1 MKRRNYRITPSTLR
15 ARAIYEAV
23 TQFTQQHPLPRS
35 RGRKPI
41 YSEALILTLALLR
54 TARRLSYRQ
63 LLFCVAPEVLPEE
76 PLPALGTLLYRLQT
90 IPDARGHA
98 LLHGLA
104 AQGIAREVAGV
115 SFDVPVVF
123 VDGTGVGFDTPFC
136 AQFRRGSEIP
146 CEGGGVGV
154 LSGWSSLGGAYA
166 DEGRLLSEW
175 LGSYGSGL
183 VGSGALLV
191 GDKLYGYRGGLLSQ
205 VEAVGWL
212 PVVRVG
218 CGLRQGVRD
227 KARVRALER
236 LGGWSTRKRNS
247 RTPSPCGAQR
257 DIPDRGDGALRHGSD
272 TFPLWGV

>member
-76 PLPALGTLLYRLQT
+76 PLPALGTLMYRLQT

-115 SFDVPVVF
+115 SFEVPVVL
-123 VDGTGVGFDTPFC
+123 VDGTGVGFDTPFY
-136 AQFRRGSEIP
+136 AQFRRGSEIRRIRSHVKAVVLV
-146 CEGGGVGV
+146 CCRRWRRWAGCLWFVWGVV
-154 LSGWSSLGGAYA
+154 
-166 DEGRLLSEW
+166 
-175 LGSYGSGL
+175 
-183 VGSGALLV
+183 
-191 GDKLYGYRGGLLSQ
+191 
-205 VEAVGWL
+205 
-212 PVVRVG
+212 
-218 CGLRQGVRD
+218 C
-227 KARVRALER
+227 VRAF
-236 LGGWSTRKRNS
+236 GTRRVFG
-247 RTPSPCGAQR
+247 R
-257 DIPDRGDGALRHGSD
+257 
-272 TFPLWGV
+272 

>member
-1 MKRRNYRITPSTLR
+1 MEKLATVAFTPPCAGGSEKRSRHLHGEAQDAHRSEHAQVRKPSHFVAPSLCDGFESLRKLPSITLHEDALLLQYIKFIVRLSRHFEGVRNSVVQWGIPHTMKHRNHRITLSTLR

-90 IPDARGHA
+90 IPDERWHA

-115 SFDVPVVF
+115 SFDVPVVL

-136 AQFRRGSEIP
+136 AQFREGSEIRRIRLHLKAVVLVY
-146 CEGGGVGV
+146 CRGGG
-154 LSGWSSLGGAYA
+154 
-166 DEGRLLSEW
+166 
-175 LGSYGSGL
+175 
-183 VGSGALLV
+183 
-191 GDKLYGYRGGLLSQ
+191 
-205 VEAVGWL
+205 
-212 PVVRVG
+212 
-218 CGLRQGVRD
+218 GLRWVERMRT
-227 KARVRALER
+227 RVV
-236 LGGWSTRKRNS
+236 
-247 RTPSPCGAQR
+247 C
-257 DIPDRGDGALRHGSD
+257 
-272 TFPLWGV
+272 

>member
-1 MKRRNYRITPSTLR
+1 MKHRNHRITLSTLR

-90 IPDARGHA
+90 IPDERWHA

-115 SFDVPVVF
+115 SFDVPVVL
-123 VDGTGVGFDTPFC
+123 VDGTGVGLT
-136 AQFRRGSEIP
+136 RRFVRSFVRSRRY
-146 CEGGGVGV
+146 VG
-154 LSGWSSLGGAYA
+154 YA
-166 DEGRLLSEW
+166 
-175 LGSYGSGL
+175 
-183 VGSGALLV
+183 
-191 GDKLYGYRGGLLSQ
+191 
-205 VEAVGWL
+205 
-212 PVVRVG
+212 
-218 CGLRQGVRD
+218 C
-227 KARVRALER
+227 
-236 LGGWSTRKRNS
+236 T
-247 RTPSPCGAQR
+247 
-257 DIPDRGDGALRHGSD
+257 
-272 TFPLWGV
+272 